1 MISFVIYYHRIST
14 LLHSRKQQLIATT
27 CRVPFHNYPHY
38 HPLPTTPYHYLL
50 IPPTTTPLP
59 PTPSHYLSLPPTTTH
74 CHQLPPSY
82 SPAPPHGVHYYF
94 DTTPLYTIVTHYL
107 PVTIPTT
114 TSTTTPLPPNYH
126 HNRCHRTHLTITLHR
141 QPSAL

>member
-1 MISFVIYYHRIST
+1 MISFVIYYRRIST
-14 LLHSRKQQLIATT
+14 LLPSRKQQLIATT
-27 CRVPFHNYPHY
+27 CRVPFHNYHQ
-38 HPLPTTPYHYLL
+38 
-50 IPPTTTPLP
+50 LP

-82 SPAPPHGVHYYF
+82 SPVPPHGVHYYF

-126 HNRCHRTHLTITLHR
+126 HNRCRRTHLTITLHR
-141 QPSAL
+141 HTSAV